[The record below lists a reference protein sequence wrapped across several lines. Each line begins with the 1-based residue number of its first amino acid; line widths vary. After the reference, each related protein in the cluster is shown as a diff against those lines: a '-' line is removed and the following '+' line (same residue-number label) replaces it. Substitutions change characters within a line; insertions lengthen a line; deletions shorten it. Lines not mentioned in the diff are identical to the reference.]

1 MSRTGYYPAE
11 TTFNRLIQQA
21 AARITTAMETD
32 DIAER
37 HNAFTD
43 YTLALLFCATGHRPV
58 VDPIHSKNL
67 FDLDKGWLLISDK
80 VVHEERSWRAVAL
93 PEIACQQMQHYLDY
107 LPRLAAWLD
116 QTPAYFKVRN
126 QVLTLIDG
134 TEQIP
139 LFFYLDLTKSDPV
152 QSIIPSKMIE
162 RWRDYWQ
169 LPINFLRHT
178 TATELSLNSSQA
190 TLAQIQLGHFTGSD
204 HPFGSTASE
213 SAQAVLSEIRTHAQA
228 YMKKLTWEAI
238 PSPVRLPKNATSL
251 KVSPNNISSVEKKI
265 LGFALRQKQ
274 RRLKSGQNKDII
286 RAALAQATNE
296 AKSITTT
303 EQIQDAAKY
312 IAVHAPVSQTNR
324 CLKLL
329 YRFISRTRE
338 GKKLLRNQAQLR
350 AINVEASPF
359 ETGSITAYK
368 NAESLRKN
376 FLEHLNNSYGKQPP
390 CPTRRTAEVIIAAA
404 LFGRFGNT
412 TFLQAIPK
420 ALSAETYQY
429 AGQLCVEIP
438 LSENSTEAVFRWH
451 PDDICHAL
459 IQGFFRIKKT
469 TSTTKQTLRSM
480 ISEMLIAAGADK
492 PANVWQYLAEVGKS
506 LAIFEVPGHASDFLS
521 GKLVSVSIPRPQW
534 IRLLSGKALQTN
546 TTLSDKQTIRP
557 PVSVTGFTATSSPEK
572 DSRVFMRL
580 LRQLINQ
587 AASTPSAGNQKLST
601 TKKRKLEELIKED
614 VIPKQKLM
622 PQLAMLLMAWAIH
635 LCKFGTRSKKDI
647 AFSTVDK
654 YVCMVARALLN
665 TMTNI
670 DFLSLEADA
679 YENYYLEILESQ
691 PEHRREDVAGRLYEF
706 HCFLSQAYAVEEP
719 AWSEIFRLSN
729 LGRSEGFADA
739 NFIAEDEYLAIIE
752 SVKQSSFLSDRLRA
766 QYVVLLMLGYRFG
779 LRFGEAHRLQ
789 YRDVQ
794 EYQGEISIVVRNSI
808 YGETKS
814 TAGQR
819 IVPLLETLTET
830 ETSAFTQLLA
840 WTGVQWQTDKQAALM
855 AEASN
860 SRDLIERNQTI
871 ATLGQ
876 YIKLKTGDSSLR
888 FHHLRHSWATRL
900 YAYHY
905 SRQSEKKHPLAS
917 KSIVTQYWTDF
928 IGNHNTTYP
937 LSSISTALGHL
948 HESTT
953 LISYVHAIDACLNFE
968 ATHQQPSAKVFAY
981 ALQISHNNSR
991 QRIKRQT
998 LFNLDSSIPTA
1009 DIPLQERPEV
1019 INQSCL
1025 DTTKHTIQPVDIER
1039 LLIRLRETKQAV
1051 DLVADELFID
1061 TKTAHE
1067 IIDSAS
1073 LAEQTT
1079 GFEFYQVEVSH
1090 NSLLTLSENER
1101 EKIIEQLSLQTAYTL
1116 QNKNIILTLDKKI
1129 RLIESMDE
1137 LDKTELKIAFK
1148 TWQCTLNK
1156 YENII
1161 NDAKSKTAL
1170 ASIRDKLF
1178 PELALEIK
1186 DIPSSYSGEKSLARK
1201 LSSKEVKFIS
1211 TKQRN
1216 NLISSKQMLT
1226 RIFFVLSIYFDMV

>member
-21 AARITTAMETD
+21 AARITTAMESD

-58 VDPIHSKNL
+58 VDPVHSKNL

-80 VVHEERSWRAVAL
+80 VVHEERSWRVVAL

-116 QTPAYFKVRN
+116 QNPTYFKTRN
-126 QVLTLIDG
+126 QVRSLIAGADL
-134 TEQIP
+134 IP
-139 LFFYLDLTKSDPV
+139 LFFYLDLTKGDPV

-162 RWRDYWQ
+162 RWRDYWH

-178 TATELSLNSSQA
+178 TATELSLSTSQA
-190 TLAQIQLGHFTGSD
+190 ALAQIQLGHFTGSD

-213 SAQAVLSEIRTHAQA
+213 SAQTVLSEIRTHAQA

-274 RRLKSGQNKDII
+274 RRLKSGQNKEII

-312 IAVHAPVSQTNR
+312 IAVHAPVSQANR

-338 GKKLLRNQAQLR
+338 GKKLLRNQAQFR

-359 ETGSITAYK
+359 EEDSITAYK
-368 NAESLRKN
+368 SAESLRKN
-376 FLEHLNNSYGKQPP
+376 FLEHLHNSYDKQLP
-390 CPTRRTAEVIIAAA
+390 CPRRRTAEIIIAAA

-412 TFLQAIPK
+412 VFLQAIPK
-420 ALSAETYQY
+420 ALSAGTYQY
-429 AGQLCVEIP
+429 DEQLCVEIP
-438 LSENSTEAVFRWH
+438 LSERSTEAVYRWH

-459 IQGFFRIKKT
+459 IQGFFRIKETTKT
-469 TSTTKQTLRSM
+469 SKQTLRSM

-521 GKLVSVSIPRPQW
+521 GKLVSASIPRPQW
-534 IRLLSGKALQTN
+534 VRLLSGKALQTN
-546 TTLSDKQTIRP
+546 TALSDKQTIRP
-557 PVSVTGFTATSSPEK
+557 PISVSGFTATSSPEK

-601 TKKRKLEELIKED
+601 TKKRQLEQLIKED
-614 VIPKQKLM
+614 VIPKQKSM

-654 YVCMVARALLN
+654 YVCMVARALLS

-729 LGRSEGFADA
+729 LGKSEGFADA
-739 NFIAEDEYLAIIE
+739 NFITEDEYLAIIE

-794 EYQGEISIVVRNSI
+794 KYQGEINIVVRNSI

-814 TAGQR
+814 SAGQR
-819 IVPLLETLTET
+819 VVPLLETLTET

-840 WTGVQWQTDKQAALM
+840 WAGVQWQADKQAALM

-888 FHHLRHSWATRL
+888 FHHLRHSLATRL

-905 SRQSEKKHPLAS
+905 SRHSDKKHPLAS

-928 IGNHNTTYP
+928 IGSHNTTYP

-953 LISYVHAIDACLNFE
+953 LTSYVHAIDACLNLE
-968 ATHQQPSAKVFAY
+968 TTHQQPSAKVFAY
-981 ALQISHNNSR
+981 ALQISHDNSR

-998 LFNLDSSIPTA
+998 LFNLDCSIPIA
-1009 DIPLQERPEV
+1009 DVPLQERPE
-1019 INQSCL
+1019 IISQNCL
-1025 DTTKHTIQPVDIER
+1025 ETTKHTIQPVDIER

-1051 DLVADELFID
+1051 ELVAGELFID
-1061 TKTAHE
+1061 ISTAYE

-1073 LAEQTT
+1073 FAEQTT

-1090 NSLLTLSENER
+1090 NGSLTLSENER

-1116 QNKNIILTLDKKI
+1116 QNKNIILTLEKKT

-1137 LDKTELKIAFK
+1137 LDKTELQLAFK
-1148 TWQCTLNK
+1148 TWQRTLNK
-1156 YENII
+1156 HENII
-1161 NDAKSKTAL
+1161 NDAKSQTAL
-1170 ASIRDKLF
+1170 KSIREKLF

-1201 LSSKEVKFIS
+1201 FSSKEVKFIS

-1216 NLISSKQMLT
+1216 NLINSKQMLT
-1226 RIFFVLSIYFDMV
+1226 RIFFILSVYFYMV

>member
-58 VDPIHSKNL
+58 VDPVHSTSL
-67 FDLDKGWLLISDK
+67 FDLDNGWLLISDK
-80 VVHEERSWRAVAL
+80 VVHEERSWRVVAL
-93 PEIACQQMQHYLDY
+93 PEIACQQMQYYLDY

-116 QTPAYFKVRN
+116 HNPAYFKARN
-126 QVLTLIDG
+126 QVCSLIDG
-134 TEQIP
+134 ADLIP
-139 LFFYLDLTKSDPV
+139 LFFYLDLTKGDPV
-152 QSIIPSKMIE
+152 QSITPSKMIE

-178 TATELSLNSSQA
+178 TATELSLSSSQA
-190 TLAQIQLGHFTGSD
+190 ALAQMQLGHFTGSD

-213 SAQAVLSEIRTHAQA
+213 SARTVLSEIRTHVQA
-228 YMKKLTWEAI
+228 YMERLAWNAI
-238 PSPVRLPKNATSL
+238 PSPVRLPKNATLL
-251 KVSPNNISSVEKKI
+251 KLSPNNISSVEKKI
-265 LGFALRQKQ
+265 LGFIQRKKQ
-274 RRLKSGQNKDII
+274 RRLKSGQNKEIV
-286 RAALAQATNE
+286 RAALAQSTNE

-312 IAVHAPVSQTNR
+312 IAVHAPVSQANR
-324 CLKLL
+324 CLTLL

-338 GKKLLRNQAQLR
+338 GKKLLRSQAQLR

-359 ETGSITAYK
+359 EEGSITAYK
-368 NAESLRKN
+368 NAETLRKN
-376 FLEHLNNSYGKQPP
+376 FLEYLNNAYKKQLP
-390 CPTRRTAEVIIAAA
+390 CPARRTAEIIIAAA

-420 ALSAETYQY
+420 ALSVGTYQY

-438 LSENSTEAVFRWH
+438 LSERSTEAVFRWH
-451 PDDICHAL
+451 PDEITHAL
-459 IQGFFRIKKT
+459 IQGFFRIRET
-469 TSTTKQTLRSM
+469 TSTPKQTLRSI
-480 ISEMLIAAGADK
+480 ISEILIAVGADK
-492 PANVWQYLAEVGKS
+492 PANIWQYLAEVGKS
-506 LAIFEVPGHASDFLS
+506 LAIFEVPGHAVDFLS
-521 GKLVSVSIPRPQW
+521 GKLISVSIPRPQW
-534 IRLLSGKALQTN
+534 VRLLSGKALQTN
-546 TTLSDKQTIRP
+546 TALSDKQIIRP
-557 PVSVTGFTATSSPEK
+557 PISVTGFTATSSPEK

-601 TKKRKLEELIKED
+601 TKKRKLEQLIKED
-614 VIPKQKLM
+614 VILKQKSM

-647 AFSTVDK
+647 AFNTVDK
-654 YVCMVARALLN
+654 YVCMVARALLS

-691 PEHRREDVAGRLYEF
+691 SEHRKEDVAGRLYEF

-719 AWSEIFRLSN
+719 AWSEIFRRSN
-729 LGRSEGFADA
+729 LGKSEGLSDA
-739 NFIAEDEYLAIIE
+739 NFITEDEYLAIIE

-794 EYQGEISIVVRNSI
+794 KYQGEINIVVRNSI

-814 TAGQR
+814 SAGQR
-819 IVPLLETLTET
+819 VVPLLETLTET

-840 WTGVQWQTDKQAALM
+840 WAGVQWQTDKQAALM

-905 SRQSEKKHPLAS
+905 SRHSEKKHPLAS

-928 IGNHNTTYP
+928 IGTHNTTYP

-953 LISYVHAIDACLNFE
+953 LKSYVHAIDACLNFE

-981 ALQISHNNSR
+981 ALQISHDNSR

-998 LFNLDSSIPTA
+998 LFNLDSLIPDA
-1009 DIPLQERPEV
+1009 DVPLQEPPEI
-1019 INQSCL
+1019 INQNCL
-1025 DTTKHTIQPVDIER
+1025 ETTKHIIQPVDIER

-1051 DLVADELFID
+1051 DLVADELFIG
-1061 TKTAHE
+1061 TKMAHE
-1067 IIDSAS
+1067 VIGSAS
-1073 LAEQTT
+1073 FAEQTT
-1079 GFEFYQVEVSH
+1079 GFEFYQVEISH
-1090 NSLLTLSENER
+1090 NNLLTIGKSER
-1101 EKIIEQLSLQTAYTL
+1101 EKLLEQLSQQTAYTL
-1116 QNKNIILTLDKKI
+1116 QNNNIILVLENKTH
-1129 RLIESMDE
+1129 LIEQLSD
-1137 LDKTELKIAFK
+1137 LDKTKLKLAFSI
-1148 TWQCTLNK
+1148 WQRTLK
-1156 YENII
+1156 KHENII
-1161 NDAKSKTAL
+1161 SDTKSQTAL
-1170 ASIRDKLF
+1170 ENIREKLF
-1178 PELALEIK
+1178 PELVLEVK

-1201 LSSKEVKFIS
+1201 LSSKEVKF
-1211 TKQRN
+1211 TPVKKHN
-1216 NLISSKQMLT
+1216 NLINTKQTLT
-1226 RIFFVLSIYFDMV
+1226 RIFFILSVYFDVT

>member
-11 TTFNRLIQQA
+11 PTFNRLIQQA
-21 AARITTAMETD
+21 AARITSAMEAD

-58 VDPIHSKNL
+58 VDPIHSKSL

-80 VVHEERSWRAVAL
+80 VVHEERSWRVVAL
-93 PEIACQQMQHYLDY
+93 PEIACQQMRHYLDY
-107 LPRLAAWLD
+107 LPRLAASLD
-116 QTPAYFKVRN
+116 HLTTHIR
-126 QVLTLIDG
+126 VLGLVDG
-134 TEQIP
+134 AESIP
-139 LFFYLDLTKSDPV
+139 LFFYLDLTKNDPV
-152 QSIIPSKMIE
+152 QSITPSKMIE
-162 RWRDYWQ
+162 RWSDYWQ

-178 TATELSLNSSQA
+178 AATELSLSSSQA
-190 TLAQIQLGHFTGSD
+190 ALAQIQLGHFTGSD

-213 SAQAVLSEIRTHAQA
+213 SARTVLSEIRTHAQA
-228 YMKKLTWEAI
+228 YMERLSWQAI
-238 PSPVRLPKNATSL
+238 SSPVRLPKNSTLL
-251 KVSPNNISSVEKKI
+251 KMPPNNTDTVKKKI
-265 LGFALRQKQ
+265 LGIALRRNQ
-274 RRLKSGQNKDII
+274 RRQKSRQNREII
-286 RAALAQATNE
+286 RAALAQATND
-296 AKSITTT
+296 AKSITTA

-312 IAVHAPVSQTNR
+312 IAVHAPVSQANR

-359 ETGSITAYK
+359 EEGSIIAYK

-376 FLEHLNNSYGKQPP
+376 FLEYLNNSYDKQRP
-390 CPTRRTAEVIIAAA
+390 CPTRRTAEIIIAAA
-404 LFGRFGNT
+404 LFDRFGNSV
-412 TFLQAIPK
+412 FLQTIPK
-420 ALSAETYQY
+420 ALSAGTYQY

-438 LSENSTEAVFRWH
+438 LSEGNTEAVYRWH
-451 PDDICHAL
+451 PDDITHAL
-459 IQGFFRIKKT
+459 IQGFFRIKESIS
-469 TSTTKQTLRSM
+469 TSKQTLRSM
-480 ISEMLIAAGADK
+480 ISEVLMAAGADK
-492 PANVWQYLAEVGKS
+492 PANVWQYLTEAGNS

-534 IRLLSGKALQTN
+534 ARILSGKALQTD
-546 TTLSDKQTIRP
+546 TALSDKQTIRP
-557 PVSVTGFTATSSPEK
+557 PISVSGFTVASNPEK
-572 DSRVFMRL
+572 ESRVFMRL

-587 AASTPSAGNQKLST
+587 AASTPPAGNQKLST
-601 TKKRKLEELIKED
+601 TKKRKLEQLIKEE
-614 VIPKQKLM
+614 VISKQKTM
-622 PQLAMLLMAWAIH
+622 PQLAMLLMAWTIH
-635 LCKFGTRSKKDI
+635 LCKSGTRSKKDI

-665 TMTNI
+665 IMTNI

-691 PEHRREDVAGRLYEF
+691 LEHRREDVAGRLYEF

-739 NFIAEDEYLAIIE
+739 NFITENEYLAIIE

-766 QYVVLLMLGYRFG
+766 QYMVLLMLGYRFG

-794 EYQGEISIVVRNSI
+794 EYQGEINIVVRDSI

-814 TAGQR
+814 SAGQR

-840 WTGVQWQTDKQAALM
+840 WAGVQWQTDKQAALM

-876 YIKLKTGDSSLR
+876 YIKLKTGDSNLR

-917 KSIVTQYWTDF
+917 KSIVTQCWTDF

-953 LISYVHAIDACLNFE
+953 LTSYVHAIDACLNLE

-981 ALQISHNNSR
+981 ALQISHDNSR
-991 QRIKRQT
+991 QQIKRQT
-998 LFNLDSSIPTA
+998 LFNLDSSIPVA
-1009 DIPLQERPEV
+1009 DVPLQERPE
-1019 INQSCL
+1019 IISQNCL
-1025 DTTKHTIQPVDIER
+1025 ETTKHTIQPVDIER
-1039 LLIRLRETKQAV
+1039 LLIRLRETKQSV
-1051 DLVADELFID
+1051 EHVAGELFID
-1061 TKTAHE
+1061 ISTAYE

-1101 EKIIEQLSLQTAYTL
+1101 EKIIEQLSQQAAYTL
-1116 QNKNIILTLDKKI
+1116 QNNNIILTLENKT

-1137 LDKTELKIAFK
+1137 LNKYDLKLAFS
-1148 TWQCTLNK
+1148 TWQRTLKK

-1161 NDAKSKTAL
+1161 NDTKSQIAL
-1170 ASIRDKLF
+1170 NNIKEKLF
-1178 PELALEIK
+1178 PELDLKIK
-1186 DIPSSYSGEKSLARK
+1186 DIPSNYSGEKSLARK
-1201 LSSKEVKFIS
+1201 KSSKKVRFIPI
-1211 TKQRN
+1211 KQRN

-1226 RIFFVLSIYFDMV
+1226 RIFFVLSVYFDMI

>member
-11 TTFNRLIQQA
+11 PTFNRLIQQA
-21 AARITTAMETD
+21 TARITTAMESD

-58 VDPIHSKNL
+58 IDPIHSQNL
-67 FDLDKGWLLISDK
+67 FDLDRGWLLISDK
-80 VVHEERSWRAVAL
+80 VVHEERSWRIVAL
-93 PEIACQQMQHYLDY
+93 PEIACQQIQHYLDY
-107 LPRLAAWLD
+107 LPRLAAWLS
-116 QTPAYFKVRN
+116 QNRAYLNTRSG
-126 QVLTLIDG
+126 VLSLIDG
-134 TEQIP
+134 AELIP

-152 QSIIPSKMIE
+152 QPITPSKMIE
-162 RWRDYWQ
+162 RWSDYWQ

-178 TATELSLNSSQA
+178 TATELSLSTSQA
-190 TLAQIQLGHFTGSD
+190 ALAQIQLGHFTGSD

-213 SAQAVLSEIRTHAQA
+213 SAQTVLSEIRTHAQA
-228 YMKKLTWEAI
+228 YMKKLTWDAV
-238 PSPVRLPKNATSL
+238 PSPVRLPKNGSSL
-251 KVSPNNISSVEKKI
+251 KEQPNNISSVEKKI
-265 LGFALRQKQ
+265 LGFALRKKN
-274 RRLKSGQNKDII
+274 RRLRFRQNREII
-286 RAALAQATNE
+286 RAVLAQATNE
-296 AKSITTT
+296 TKSITTA

-312 IAVHAPVSQTNR
+312 IAVHASVSQTNR

-359 ETGSITAYK
+359 EENSITAFK
-368 NAESLRKN
+368 NAESLRKK
-376 FLEHLNNSYGKQPP
+376 FLEHLNNSYDKQLP
-390 CPTRRTAEVIIAAA
+390 CPTRRTAEIIIAAA
-404 LFGRFGNT
+404 LFDRFGNT
-412 TFLQAIPK
+412 VFLQTIPK
-420 ALSAETYQY
+420 ALSAGIYQY

-438 LSENSTEAVFRWH
+438 LSEGNTEAVYRWH
-451 PDDICHAL
+451 PDDITHAL
-459 IQGFFRIKKT
+459 IQGFFRIKET
-469 TSTTKQTLRSM
+469 TSTSKQTLRSM
-480 ISEMLIAAGADK
+480 ISEILIAAGADK

-506 LAIFEVPGHASDFLS
+506 LAIFEVPGHASYFLS

-534 IRLLSGKALQTN
+534 VRLLSGKALQTDIA
-546 TTLSDKQTIRP
+546 LSDKQTIRP
-557 PVSVTGFTATSSPEK
+557 PISVSGFTATSNPEK
-572 DSRVFMRL
+572 DSRVFMQL

-601 TKKRKLEELIKED
+601 TKKRKLEQLIKEE
-614 VIPKQKLM
+614 VIPKQKSM

-635 LCKFGTRSKKDI
+635 LCKSGTRSKKNI

-670 DFLSLEADA
+670 DFISLEADA
-679 YENYYLEILESQ
+679 YESYYLEIIESQ

-706 HCFLSQAYAVEEP
+706 HYFLSQAYAVEEP

-729 LGRSEGFADA
+729 LGKSEGFADA
-739 NFIAEDEYLAIIE
+739 NFITEDEYLAIIE

-766 QYVVLLMLGYRFG
+766 QYVVLLILGYRFG

-789 YRDVQ
+789 YRDIQ
-794 EYQGEISIVVRNSI
+794 EYQGEINIVVRNSI

-814 TAGQR
+814 SAGQR

-876 YIKLKTGDSSLR
+876 YIKLKTGDSNLR

-928 IGNHNTTYP
+928 IGTHNTTYP

-948 HESTT
+948 HETTT
-953 LISYVHAIDACLNFE
+953 LTSYVHAIDACLNLE
-968 ATHQQPSAKVFAY
+968 TTHQQPSAKVFAY
-981 ALQISHNNSR
+981 ALQISHDNSR

-998 LFNLDSSIPTA
+998 LFNLDSSIPVA
-1009 DIPLQERPEV
+1009 DVPLQERPEI

-1025 DTTKHTIQPVDIER
+1025 ETTKHIIQPVDIER
-1039 LLIRLRETKQAV
+1039 LLIRLRETKQSV
-1051 DLVADELFID
+1051 EHVAGELFID
-1061 TKTAHE
+1061 ISTAYE

-1079 GFEFYQVEVSH
+1079 GFDFYQVEVSH

-1101 EKIIEQLSLQTAYTL
+1101 EKIIEQLSQQAAYTL
-1116 QNKNIILTLDKKI
+1116 QNNNIILTLENKTY
-1129 RLIESMDE
+1129 LIEKLNE
-1137 LDKTELKIAFK
+1137 LDKNELKLAFSI
-1148 TWQCTLNK
+1148 WQRTLK
-1156 YENII
+1156 KHENVI
-1161 NDAKSKTAL
+1161 NDTKSQAAL
-1170 ASIRDKLF
+1170 DNIREKLF
-1178 PELALEIK
+1178 PELDLELK

-1201 LSSKEVKFIS
+1201 LSSKEVKYIPI
-1211 TKQRN
+1211 KQRN
-1216 NLISSKQMLT
+1216 NLINSKQMLI
-1226 RIFFVLSIYFDMV
+1226 RVFFVLSVYFDVI

>member
-21 AARITTAMETD
+21 AARITTAMESD

-67 FDLDKGWLLISDK
+67 FDLDAGWLLISDK
-80 VVHEERSWRAVAL
+80 VVHEERSWRVVAL

-116 QTPAYFKVRN
+116 QNPTYFKTRN
-126 QVLTLIDG
+126 QVRSLIAGADP
-134 TEQIP
+134 IP
-139 LFFYLDLTKSDPV
+139 LFFYLDLTKGDPV
-152 QSIIPSKMIE
+152 QSITPSKMIE
-162 RWRDYWQ
+162 RWRDYWH

-178 TATELSLNSSQA
+178 TATELSLSTSQA
-190 TLAQIQLGHFTGSD
+190 ALAQIQLGHFTGSD

-213 SAQAVLSEIRTHAQA
+213 SAQTVLSEIRTHAQA

-274 RRLKSGQNKDII
+274 RRLKSGQNKEII

-312 IAVHAPVSQTNR
+312 IAVHAPVSQANR

-359 ETGSITAYK
+359 EAGSITDYK

-729 LGRSEGFADA
+729 LGKSEGFSDA
-739 NFIAEDEYLAIIE
+739 NFITEDEYLAIIE

-789 YRDVQ
+789 YRDIQ
-794 EYQGEISIVVRNSI
+794 KYQSEINIVVRNSI

-814 TAGQR
+814 SAGQR

-840 WTGVQWQTDKQAALM
+840 WARVQWQTDKQAALM

-905 SRQSEKKHPLAS
+905 SRHSEKKHPLAS

-928 IGNHNTTYP
+928 IGTHNTTYP

-953 LISYVHAIDACLNFE
+953 LTSYVHAIDACLDLE

-998 LFNLDSSIPTA
+998 LFNLDSSIPVA
-1009 DIPLQERPEV
+1009 DVPLQERPEI

-1025 DTTKHTIQPVDIER
+1025 ETTKHIIQPVDIER

-1051 DLVADELFID
+1051 ELVAGELFID
-1061 TKTAHE
+1061 ISTAYE

-1073 LAEQTT
+1073 FAEQTT

-1116 QNKNIILTLDKKI
+1116 QNKNIILTLEKKT

-1137 LDKTELKIAFK
+1137 LDKTELKLAFK
-1148 TWQCTLNK
+1148 TWQRTLNK
-1156 YENII
+1156 HENII
-1161 NDAKSKTAL
+1161 NDAKSKTAI
-1170 ASIRDKLF
+1170 ASIREKLF
-1178 PELALEIK
+1178 PELDLEIK
-1186 DIPSSYSGEKSLARK
+1186 VIPSSYSGEKSLARK
-1201 LSSKEVKFIS
+1201 FSSKEVKFIS

-1216 NLISSKQMLT
+1216 NLINSKQMLT
-1226 RIFFVLSIYFDMV
+1226 RIFFVLSIYFDVI

>member
-11 TTFNRLIQQA
+11 PTFNRLIQQA
-21 AARITTAMETD
+21 TARITTAMESD

-58 VDPIHSKNL
+58 IDPIHSQNL
-67 FDLDKGWLLISDK
+67 FDLDRGWLLISDK
-80 VVHEERSWRAVAL
+80 VVHEERSWRIVAL
-93 PEIACQQMQHYLDY
+93 PEIACKQIQHYLDY
-107 LPRLAAWLD
+107 LPRLAAWLS
-116 QTPAYFKVRN
+116 QNRAYLKTRSG
-126 QVLTLIDG
+126 VLSLIDG
-134 TEQIP
+134 AELIP

-152 QSIIPSKMIE
+152 QPITPSKMIE
-162 RWRDYWQ
+162 RWSDYWQ

-178 TATELSLNSSQA
+178 TATELSLSTSQA
-190 TLAQIQLGHFTGSD
+190 ALAQIQLGHFTGSD

-213 SAQAVLSEIRTHAQA
+213 SAQTVLSEIRTHAQA
-228 YMKKLTWEAI
+228 YMKKLTWDAV
-238 PSPVRLPKNATSL
+238 PSPVRLPKNASSL
-251 KVSPNNISSVEKKI
+251 KEQPNNISSVEKKI
-265 LGFALRQKQ
+265 LGFALRKKN
-274 RRLKSGQNKDII
+274 RRLRFRQNREII

-296 AKSITTT
+296 TKSITTA

-312 IAVHAPVSQTNR
+312 IAVHASVSQTNR

-359 ETGSITAYK
+359 EENSITAFK
-368 NAESLRKN
+368 NAESLRKK
-376 FLEHLNNSYGKQPP
+376 FLEHLNNSYDKQLP
-390 CPTRRTAEVIIAAA
+390 CPTRRTAEIIIAAA
-404 LFGRFGNT
+404 LFDKFGNT
-412 TFLQAIPK
+412 VFLQTIPK
-420 ALSAETYQY
+420 ALSAGTYQY

-438 LSENSTEAVFRWH
+438 LSEGNTEAVYRWH
-451 PDDICHAL
+451 PDDITHAL
-459 IQGFFRIKKT
+459 IQGFFRIKET
-469 TSTTKQTLRSM
+469 TSTSKQTLRSM
-480 ISEMLIAAGADK
+480 ISEILIAAGADK

-534 IRLLSGKALQTN
+534 VRLLSGKALQTDIA
-546 TTLSDKQTIRP
+546 LSDKQTIRP
-557 PVSVTGFTATSSPEK
+557 PISVSGFTATSNPEK

-587 AASTPSAGNQKLST
+587 AASTPSAGSQKIST
-601 TKKRKLEELIKED
+601 TKKRKLEQLIKEE
-614 VIPKQKLM
+614 VIPKQKSM

-635 LCKFGTRSKKDI
+635 LCKSGTRSKKDI

-729 LGRSEGFADA
+729 LGKSEGFADA
-739 NFIAEDEYLAIIE
+739 NFITEDEYLAIIE
-752 SVKQSSFLSDRLRA
+752 SVTQSSFLSDRLRA

-794 EYQGEISIVVRNSI
+794 EYQGEINIIVRNSI

-814 TAGQR
+814 SAGQR

-840 WTGVQWQTDKQAALM
+840 WARVQWQTDKQAALM

-876 YIKLKTGDSSLR
+876 YIKLKTGDSNLR

-905 SRQSEKKHPLAS
+905 SQHSEKKHPLAS
-917 KSIVTQYWTDF
+917 RSIVTQYWTDF
-928 IGNHNTTYP
+928 IGTHNTTYP

-948 HESTT
+948 HETTT
-953 LISYVHAIDACLNFE
+953 LTSYVHAIDACLDLE
-968 ATHQQPSAKVFAY
+968 ATHQPSAKVFAY
-981 ALQISHNNSR
+981 ALQISHANSR
-991 QRIKRQT
+991 QRINRQT
-998 LFNLDSSIPTA
+998 LLNLDSSIPTA
-1009 DIPLQERPEV
+1009 DVPLQERPEI

-1025 DTTKHTIQPVDIER
+1025 ETTKHIIQPVDIER
-1039 LLIRLRETKQAV
+1039 LLIRLRETKQSV
-1051 DLVADELFID
+1051 ELVAGELFID
-1061 TKTAHE
+1061 TSTAYE

-1073 LAEQTT
+1073 LAEQAT

-1101 EKIIEQLSLQTAYTL
+1101 DKIIEQLSQQTAYTL
-1116 QNKNIILTLDKKI
+1116 QNNNIISTLENKTH
-1129 RLIESMDE
+1129 LIEKLDE
-1137 LDKTELKIAFK
+1137 LDKTELKLAF
-1148 TWQCTLNK
+1148 TIWQRTLNK

-1161 NDAKSKTAL
+1161 NDTKSQIAFDK
-1170 ASIRDKLF
+1170 IRENLF
-1178 PELALEIK
+1178 PELDLEIK

-1201 LSSKEVKFIS
+1201 ISSKDIKFIS
-1211 TKQRN
+1211 TKKDN
-1216 NLISSKQMLT
+1216 NLINSKQMLT
-1226 RIFFVLSIYFDMV
+1226 RIFFVLSVYFDVT